1 MGHSTH
7 LQLGRWNCLSSTGT
21 MDGVISRLAPTVE
34 RLPRR
39 GLRMVASPPTL
50 LGRVFVVNAAL
61 VTLAVFLLAVTP
73 LTVSNP
79 ATPRQLL
86 FLAVGLAVLLA
97 ANFAL
102 LRVSLRPL
110 SGLSLLMRRID
121 LLQPGARLEVSGVA
135 ELNELLQAFNEMLE
149 RLERERRVSS
159 RRSLDREEGERQRI
173 AAELH
178 DEIGQGLTA
187 ILLQLSTVLADADE
201 PVRSALLE
209 VQSVARANLDEV
221 RRIARQ
227 LRPTVLDDLGLPYAL
242 TALADAAEEASGL
255 RIRRSIAVDV
265 ERLPQATELALYRI
279 AQEALTNVTRHADAS
294 SVVFAFE
301 PDRDRVRLAIADDGR
316 GMLYAEEVEAGGIR
330 GMRERA
336 TAVGADLRVIT
347 SPGRG
352 TRIEATVRKA
362 R

>member
-1 MGHSTH
+1 MG
-7 LQLGRWNCLSSTGT
+7 
-21 MDGVISRLAPTVE
+21 GVSSRLVPAVA

-39 GLRMVASPPTL
+39 RPASLASPPTL
-50 LGRVFVVNAAL
+50 LGRVFLVNAAL

-86 FLAVGLAVLLA
+86 FLTVGLAVLLA

-110 SGLSLLMRRID
+110 SELALLMRRID

-135 ELNELLQAFNEMLE
+135 ELNELLEAFNEMLD

-159 RRSLDREEGERQRI
+159 RRALDREEGERQRI
-173 AAELH
+173 ASELH

-201 PVRSALLE
+201 PLRSALLE

-221 RRIARQ
+221 RRIARH

-242 TALADAAEEASGL
+242 VALADAAEQASGL
-255 RIRRSIAVDV
+255 RITRAIELDV
-265 ERLPQATELALYRI
+265 ARLPQAAELALYRI

-294 SVVFAFE
+294 SIVFAFE
-301 PDRDRVRLAIADDGR
+301 SEGDRIRLAIADDGR
-316 GMLYAEEVEAGGIR
+316 GMLYAEGVEAGGIR

-336 TAVGADLRVIT
+336 TAVGAELRIRT

-352 TRIEATVRKA
+352 TRVEVIA
-362 R
+362 RAVVG

>member
-1 MGHSTH
+1 
-7 LQLGRWNCLSSTGT
+7 
-21 MDGVISRLAPTVE
+21 
-34 RLPRR
+34 
-39 GLRMVASPPTL
+39 
-50 LGRVFVVNAAL
+50 
-61 VTLAVFLLAVTP
+61 
-73 LTVSNP
+73 
-79 ATPRQLL
+79 
-86 FLAVGLAVLLA
+86 
-97 ANFAL
+97 
-102 LRVSLRPL
+102 
-110 SGLSLLMRRID
+110 
-121 LLQPGARLEVSGVA
+121 VSGVA